1 MKNLFLAAA
10 IAALP
15 FGVASAFAS
24 SPGYDAEWDIGNNP
38 TSLPCHFVREA
49 VTMQN
54 GHVVYRNVQVCN

>member
-1 MKNLFLAAA
+1 MKNLLLAAA

-24 SPGYDAEWDIGNNP
+24 PANDAEWDIGNNP
-38 TSLPCHFVREA
+38 TSLPCHLVREA